1 MAARKPKLTPW
12 FDAQTQPVYEGQY
25 EVMAGQDRF
34 MAIFAEGKW
43 WEVEDDDI
51 RGEEVLGV
59 EQWRGL
65 ASKPRPR
72 PAKEERPTEPVKEPE
87 SEAALEEAAGEQA
100 TGEEEPGE
108 EILPEATGEDE
119 PPARAGMGEGI
130 LLPEEGYGED
140 YGEERP

>member
-25 EVMAGQDRF
+25 EVMAGRDRF

-43 WEVEDDDI
+43 WEVEDDEA

-72 PAKEERPTEPVKEPE
+72 PAQEERATEPVKEPA
-87 SEAALEEAAGEQA
+87 SEAATEEAAAEEAAGEDV
-100 TGEEEPGE
+100 
-108 EILPEATGEDE
+108 LPEAAGEDE
-119 PPARAGMGEGI
+119 PAARTGMDEGI
-130 LLPEEGYGED
+130 TLPEEGYGEG